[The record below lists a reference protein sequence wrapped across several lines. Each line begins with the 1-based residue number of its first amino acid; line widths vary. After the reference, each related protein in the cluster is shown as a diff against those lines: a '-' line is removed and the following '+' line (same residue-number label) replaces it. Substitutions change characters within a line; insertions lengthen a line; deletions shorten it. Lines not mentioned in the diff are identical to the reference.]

1 MPAPPASDQSP
12 IAPGAVSLKQ
22 RLVKGALPRVVTS
35 LLIGAGFI
43 WLLARG
49 GLPLLPDRAALQKIP
64 TSAVVT
70 FTLLTFVS
78 TLLRTY
84 RWIFLL
90 RPIAPLVKPLRLIGI
105 GMVGF
110 GAIFFAPLRTG
121 EIVRPFLLAQD
132 GEVSFMQA
140 AGTIFAERV
149 IDGVMLTLA
158 SALALASAT
167 LVSPLPKSL
176 GDLPLPLA
184 TVPVAVYSAAA
195 AFSGLFIAM
204 TAFYVAR
211 ERARRATRWVVG
223 LVSVKAADW
232 AAGTLERLAD
242 GLRFLPSRIN
252 LFSFLG
258 VTAVAW
264 LVSFTSQWLLLRGS
278 GMPASFV
285 QACATVGIVG
295 VGVTV
300 PAGPGLFGAYQIASF
315 SALAL
320 FFPLEQV
327 RSQGAA
333 MIFVAYVVCLA
344 LSAFEILVGA
354 LLMART
360 RTTSPTS
367 ERDAGSRP

>member
-1 MPAPPASDQSP
+1 MAAPTPD
-12 IAPGAVSLKQ
+12 APSSSNGAAAVSLKQ
-22 RLVKGALPRVVTS
+22 RLIKGALPRVVTS

-64 TSAVVT
+64 ASAVVT

-84 RWIFLL
+84 RWVYLL
-90 RPIAPLVKPLRLIGI
+90 RPIAPLVKPLRLMGI

-140 AGTIFAERV
+140 AGSIFAERV

-158 SALALASAT
+158 SALAVAT
-167 LVSPLPKSL
+167 ATMISPLPKSL
-176 GDLPLPLA
+176 GNLPLPLA
-184 TVPVAVYSAAA
+184 TVPVAMYSAAV

-211 ERARRATRWVVG
+211 ERARRVTRWIVG
-223 LVSVKAADW
+223 LISVKAADW

-252 LFSFLG
+252 LFSFLS
-258 VTAVAW
+258 VTAIAW
-264 LVSFTSQWLLLRGS
+264 LISFAAQWLLLRGS
-278 GMPASFV
+278 GMPASFA
-285 QACATVGIVG
+285 QACAVVGIQG

-333 MIFVAYVVCLA
+333 MVFVSYVVCLV
-344 LSAFEILVGA
+344 LSAFEIVLGA
-354 LLMART
+354 FLMAR
-360 RTTSPTS
+360 
-367 ERDAGSRP
+367 RPPGVRAP

>member
-1 MPAPPASDQSP
+1 
-12 IAPGAVSLKQ
+12 
-22 RLVKGALPRVVTS
+22 VVTS

-70 FTLLTFVS
+70 FALLTFVS

-84 RWIFLL
+84 RWVYLL
-90 RPIAPLVKPLRLIGI
+90 RPIAPLVKPLRLMGI
-105 GMVGF
+105 GLVGF

-140 AGTIFAERV
+140 AGTLFAERV

-158 SALALASAT
+158 SALAVAT
-167 LVSPLPKSL
+167 ATMVSPLPKSL

-184 TVPVAVYSAAA
+184 TVPFAMYSAAA
-195 AFSGLFIAM
+195 AFSGLFVAM

-211 ERARRATRWVVG
+211 ERAGRITRWIVG
-223 LVSVKAADW
+223 LVSTRAADW

-242 GLRFLPSRIN
+242 GLRFLPSRTN

-258 VTAVAW
+258 VTALGW
-264 LVSFTSQWLLLRGS
+264 LVAFVSQWLFMRGS
-278 GMPASFV
+278 GLDASFV
-285 QACATVGIVG
+285 HACAMVGILG

-327 RSQGAA
+327 RSEGAA
-333 MIFVAYVVCLA
+333 MIFVSYVVCLV
-344 LSAFEILVGA
+344 LSTFQIMIGA

-360 RTTSPTS
+360 RTALPQRAT
-367 ERDAGSRP
+367 